1 MNNNLQ
7 TVSLLSIGFTMLK
20 LTSVIDWSWWW
31 VISPLW
37 IWFLAEVFV
46 FYPLYLLLTRKE
58 RKNLYKAK
66 KDFEDWKKDNNSDSR
81 FQYKMHQM
89 MNKNKRK

>member
-1 MNNNLQ
+1 MNNNFQ

-20 LTSVIDWSWWW
+20 LTSVIDWSWIW
-31 VISPLW
+31 VISPIW
-37 IWFLAEVFV
+37 IWVLVEIFV

-58 RKNLYKAK
+58 RKAK
-66 KDFEDWKKDNNSDSR
+66 KQAKQDFEDWKKENNSNSR